1 MLYKFILLYSSKN
14 SILLQP
20 DPVISAIGY
29 DVIHVGWTEYWGGFS
44 VINGNKLEA
53 ADKHTHSDAVE
64 TEIDCVSRDN
74 KRQIYQNVKGE
85 GSTFFSLSVLFCPI

>member
-1 MLYKFILLYSSKN
+1 M
-14 SILLQP
+14 
-20 DPVISAIGY
+20 
-29 DVIHVGWTEYWGGFS
+29 
-44 VINGNKLEA
+44 INGNKLEA